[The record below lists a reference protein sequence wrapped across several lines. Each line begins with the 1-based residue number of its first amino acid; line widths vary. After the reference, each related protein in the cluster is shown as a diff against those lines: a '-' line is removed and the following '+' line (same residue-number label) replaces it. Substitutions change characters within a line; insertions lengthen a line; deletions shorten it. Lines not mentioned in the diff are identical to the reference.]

1 MLYSVKNTQA
11 NFHVERRLI
20 MKTYAIKYLELAEK
34 HAEKVA
40 KKWAKDVQSN
50 AKTPTYKNLD
60 EQKIIYQCVSFYQN
74 FSKMF
79 LDEKIT
85 DDVLRYFRSYA
96 EDSYAM
102 RIPAN
107 ETIYALILMRRHI
120 WLYADFQAIFSTGI
134 DQRQALDT
142 LGRTILLFD
151 YASYEV
157 TKEYQELMKK
167 EKVKSDDIKKREH
180 I

>member
-1 MLYSVKNTQA
+1 
-11 NFHVERRLI
+11 

-34 HAEKVA
+34 HGEKIVA
-40 KKWAKDVQSN
+40 RWVKDVKGN
-50 AKTPTYKNLD
+50 AKTPTYKSLD
-60 EQKIIYQCVSFYQN
+60 EEAIVNQCVRFYRN

-85 DDVLRYFRSYA
+85 DDVLRFFRSYA
-96 EDSYAM
+96 QESYAM
-102 RIPAN
+102 GIPAK

-120 WLYADFQAIFSTGI
+120 WLYAEFQAIFSSGI
-134 DQRQALDT
+134 NQRQALDT

-157 TKEYQELMKK
+157 TKEYQEL
-167 EKVKSDDIKKREH
+167 IKKGKDKK
-180 I
+180 

>member
-1 MLYSVKNTQA
+1 
-11 NFHVERRLI
+11 

-34 HAEKVA
+34 HAEKITA
-40 KKWAKDVQSN
+40 RWAKDVKSN
-50 AKTPTYKNLD
+50 AKTPTYQRLD
-60 EQKIIYQCVSFYQN
+60 EEAINYQCVRFYQN

-96 EDSYAM
+96 QESYAM
-102 RIPAN
+102 GIPAN

-120 WLYADFQAIFSTGI
+120 WLYAEFQAIFTSGI

-151 YASYEV
+151 YAVYEV

-167 EKVKSDDIKKREH
+167 EKSKK
-180 I
+180 